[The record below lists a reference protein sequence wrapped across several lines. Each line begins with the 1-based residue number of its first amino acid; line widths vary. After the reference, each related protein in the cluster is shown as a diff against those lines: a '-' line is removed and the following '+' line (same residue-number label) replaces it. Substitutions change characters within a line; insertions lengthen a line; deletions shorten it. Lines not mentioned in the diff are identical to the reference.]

1 MAQQVLVGLKDP
13 LKLSKISIDRRTSP
27 RVWMYLPLE
36 YQLKHA
42 SRACGGIV
50 IDASETGFHIY
61 STENI
66 PIGTK
71 LKIDV
76 LFPRKY
82 ELANFQVVAEIVW
95 KKVSVDMK
103 GKGFQYGLKFVQI
116 FEEDSKKLKD
126 LLSDRSA
133 SEEISDHLWNKF

>member
-1 MAQQVLVGLKDP
+1 MNIS
-13 LKLSKISIDRRTSP
+13 KLSTDRRTSP

-36 YQLKHA
+36 YQQKHA
-42 SRACGGIV
+42 LRACGGIV
-50 IDASETGFHIY
+50 VDASETGFHIY

-76 LFPRKY
+76 LFPKKY
-82 ELANFQVVAEIVW
+82 ELANFEVLAETVW
-95 KKVSVDMK
+95 KKVSVDMR
-103 GKGFQYGLKFVQI
+103 GKGYQYGLKFVQI
-116 FEEDSKKLKD
+116 LEEDCRKLKE

-133 SEEISDHLWNKF
+133 SEDLSNHLWNRP

>member
-1 MAQQVLVGLKDP
+1 MNI
-13 LKLSKISIDRRTSP
+13 SKFSTDRRTSP

-42 SRACGGIV
+42 LRACGGIV
-50 IDASETGFHIY
+50 VDASETGFHIS

-76 LFPRKY
+76 LFPKKY
-82 ELANFQVVAEIVW
+82 ELANFEVLAEIVW
-95 KKVSVDMK
+95 KKVSVDMR
-103 GKGFQYGLKFVQI
+103 GKGFQYGLRFVQI
-116 FEEDSKKLKD
+116 LEEDSRKLKD
-126 LLSDRSA
+126 LLSDRSS
-133 SEEISDHLWNKF
+133 SEDLSDYLWNKP

>member
-1 MAQQVLVGLKDP
+1 V
-13 LKLSKISIDRRTSP
+13 KLSKFSIDRRTSP

-42 SRACGGIV
+42 PRACGGIV
-50 IDASETGFHIY
+50 IDVSETGFHIY

-76 LFPRKY
+76 LFPKKY
-82 ELANFQVVAEIVW
+82 ELANFEVVAEIVW
-95 KKVSVDMK
+95 KKVSVDMR

-116 FEEDSKKLKD
+116 LEEDSRKLKD
-126 LLSDRSA
+126 LLSDRST
-133 SEEISDHLWNKF
+133 SEDISDHVWNKF

>member
-1 MAQQVLVGLKDP
+1 M
-13 LKLSKISIDRRTSP
+13 SKSSMDRRTSP

-36 YQLKHA
+36 YHLKHA
-42 SRACGGIV
+42 PRACGGIV

-66 PIGTK
+66 PLGTK

-76 LFPRKY
+76 LFPKDY
-82 ELANFQVVAEIVW
+82 ELTNFEVVAEIVW
-95 KKVSVDMK
+95 KKVSVDMR

-116 FEEDSKKLKD
+116 LEEDSRKLKD
-126 LLSDRSA
+126 LLSDRST

>member
-1 MAQQVLVGLKDP
+1 MNI
-13 LKLSKISIDRRTSP
+13 SKFSIEKRTSP

-42 SRACGGIV
+42 PRACGGIV

-71 LKIDV
+71 MKIDV
-76 LFPRKY
+76 LFPNKY
-82 ELANFQVVAEIVW
+82 ELANFEVVAEIVW
-95 KKVSVDMK
+95 KKVSVDMR
-103 GKGFQYGLKFVQI
+103 GKGFQYGLRFVQI
-116 FEEDSKKLKD
+116 LEEDSKKLKE
-126 LLSDRSA
+126 LLNDRST
-133 SEEISDHLWNKF
+133 SEDFSDHLWNKF

>member
-1 MAQQVLVGLKDP
+1 MII
-13 LKLSKISIDRRTSP
+13 SKTSIDRRTSP

-42 SRACGGIV
+42 PRACGGIV

>member
-1 MAQQVLVGLKDP
+1 MNI
-13 LKLSKISIDRRTSP
+13 SKVSTDRRTSP

-42 SRACGGIV
+42 LRACGGIV
-50 IDASETGFHIY
+50 VDASETGFHIS

-66 PIGTK
+66 PIGTI

-76 LFPRKY
+76 LFPKKY
-82 ELANFQVVAEIVW
+82 ELANFEVLAEIVW
-95 KKVSVDMK
+95 KKVSVDMR
-103 GKGFQYGLKFVQI
+103 GKGFQYGLRFVQI
-116 FEEDSKKLKD
+116 LEEDCRKLKE

-133 SEEISDHLWNKF
+133 SEDLADHLWNKP

>member
-1 MAQQVLVGLKDP
+1 
-13 LKLSKISIDRRTSP
+13 
-27 RVWMYLPLE
+27 MYLPLE
-36 YQLKHA
+36 YHLKHA
-42 SRACGGIV
+42 PRACGGIV

-82 ELANFQVVAEIVW
+82 ELANFEVVAEIVW
-95 KKVSVDMK
+95 KKVSVDTK

-116 FEEDSKKLKD
+116 LEEDTKKLKD

-133 SEEISDHLWNKF
+133 SETIYDPLWSKP

>member
-1 MAQQVLVGLKDP
+1 
-13 LKLSKISIDRRTSP
+13 
-27 RVWMYLPLE
+27 MYLPLE
-36 YQLKHA
+36 YQLKHV

-61 STENI
+61 STESI

-76 LFPRKY
+76 LFSKKY
-82 ELANFQVVAEIVW
+82 ELANFEVVAEIVW
-95 KKVSVDMK
+95 KKVSVDMP

-116 FEEDSKKLKD
+116 LGEDSSKLKS
-126 LLSDRSA
+126 LLRDQFT
-133 SEEISDHLWNKF
+133 SEEISDNLWNKF

>member
-1 MAQQVLVGLKDP
+1 MNI
-13 LKLSKISIDRRTSP
+13 SKFSIDRRTSP

-42 SRACGGIV
+42 PRALGGIV

-66 PIGTK
+66 PLGTR

-76 LFPRKY
+76 LFPEKY
-82 ELANFQVVAEIVW
+82 ELANFEVLAEIVW
-95 KKVSVDMK
+95 KKVSVDMR
-103 GKGFQYGLKFVQI
+103 GKGFQYGLRFVQI
-116 FEEDSKKLKD
+116 LEEDSRKLKE
-126 LLSDRSA
+126 LLSDRST
-133 SEEISDHLWNKF
+133 SEDFSDHLWNKP

>member
-1 MAQQVLVGLKDP
+1 M
-13 LKLSKISIDRRTSP
+13 DRRTSP

-36 YQLKHA
+36 YHLKHA
-42 SRACGGIV
+42 PRACGGIV

-82 ELANFQVVAEIVW
+82 ELANFEVVAEIVW

-116 FEEDSKKLKD
+116 LEEDTKKLKD

-133 SEEISDHLWNKF
+133 SETIYDPLWSKP

>member
-1 MAQQVLVGLKDP
+1 MNI
-13 LKLSKISIDRRTSP
+13 SKVSTDRRTSP

-42 SRACGGIV
+42 LRACGGNV
-50 IDASETGFHIY
+50 VDASETGFHIS

-76 LFPRKY
+76 LFPKKY
-82 ELANFQVVAEIVW
+82 ELANFEVLAEIVW
-95 KKVSVDMK
+95 KKVSVDMR
-103 GKGFQYGLKFVQI
+103 GKGFQYGLRFVQI
-116 FEEDSKKLKD
+116 LEEDSRKLKD
-126 LLSDRSA
+126 LLSDRSS
-133 SEEISDHLWNKF
+133 SEDLSDYLWNKP